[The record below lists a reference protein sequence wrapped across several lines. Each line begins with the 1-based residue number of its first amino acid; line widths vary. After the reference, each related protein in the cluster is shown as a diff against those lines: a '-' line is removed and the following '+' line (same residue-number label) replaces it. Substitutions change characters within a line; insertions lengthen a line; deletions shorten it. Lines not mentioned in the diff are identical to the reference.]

1 MSTQTNITTGQ
12 VVAGATA
19 AFTANLRKLDGTS
32 FTPYDISAIA
42 VTVYDLGQFNGA
54 KASKVEGYD
63 NKTLAVRSV
72 MFQPTEKTY
81 AGKTYTR
88 NFEWIP
94 PVDESPFKSAGHFYK
109 VIITFTVASNLNDI
123 CSPLVFQVKAI

>member
-1 MSTQTNITTGQ
+1 MSTQTNIVTGQ

-19 AFTANLRKLDGTS
+19 AFTANLKKLDGTS
-32 FTPYDISAIA
+32 FTPYDISAIN
-42 VTVYDLGQFNGA
+42 VTVYDLGEFNGA
-54 KASKVEGYD
+54 KAKVVEGYD

-81 AGKTYTR
+81 AGKTYER
-88 NFEWIP
+88 NFEWII
-94 PVDESPFKSAGHFYK
+94 PVDETPFTSAGHFYK
-109 VIITFTVASNLNDI
+109 LVIVFTVASNLNDI